1 MVLREVSLVFVAIT
15 AITLGIN
22 ALSRVPVLGDFQNVF
37 IGLLFLLTALRMA
50 RREPEGTVRYGIDMC
65 GILASPVEEPE
76 PGLLGSF
83 REIVQVIRQALPVAL
98 RETIVALVMGLVV
111 LPPFAFGFYFWH
123 APHHSF
129 TFHPPGDFISYLIS
143 QLLMVGLPEEALF
156 RGYFQTR
163 LADAFPRRS
172 RLWGREFPLI
182 AIAIQAVLFAGL
194 HFAVDLNPARLAV
207 FFPGLLFG
215 YLRAWRGGIG
225 AAIVFHALCNLF
237 SDVLVRGWL

>member
-22 ALSRVPVLGDFQNVF
+22 ALSVVPVLGEFQNVF

-50 RREPEGTVRYGIDMC
+50 RREPEGARRYGIDL
-65 GILASPVEEPE
+65 GGLLAPPIGEPE
-76 PGLLGSF
+76 PGLLGPF
-83 REIVQVIRQALPVAL
+83 QELVQVIRQALPAAL
-98 RETIVALVMGLVV
+98 RETIVAFVLGFVV
-111 LPPFAFGFYFWH
+111 LPPFALGFYLWH

-129 TFHPPGDFISYLIS
+129 TFQPPSDFISYLLS

-172 RLWGREFPLI
+172 RLWGREFSAI
-182 AIAIQAVLFAGL
+182 AIAIQAALFACL

-207 FFPGLLFG
+207 FFPALLFG
-215 YLRAWRGGIG
+215 CLRTWRGGIG
-225 AAIVFHALCNLF
+225 AAIAFHALCNLF
-237 SDVLVRGWL
+237 SDFLVRGWL